1 MGPLWLVALAV
12 TGCLGAL
19 GLPAGDT
26 PVGTGRL
33 APGRSA
39 ALAAIAV
46 TCGVALAIGWSLYAA
61 WLTPEVYVGGINGAE
76 VYTLASTMP
85 GPRASSGAS
94 LTWLVLGSLAVG
106 GAASGL
112 AGLRGLPAGRHVAVV
127 GGNSRVALA
136 LVVSAGILAGVVPLG
151 PGTVLVL
158 TLGLAASALGPATIL
173 ACWSERATPQ
183 STAGGACAGL
193 AVFMVLA
200 AVAVGTRGSLSE
212 GWGSIEVAAPAA
224 LAALIHLLAAWFL
237 RSRGVASPRSPL
249 PPGLEGLSVPLPARP
264 RAG

>member
-1 MGPLWLVALAV
+1 
-12 TGCLGAL
+12 
-19 GLPAGDT
+19 
-26 PVGTGRL
+26 
-33 APGRSA
+33 
-39 ALAAIAV
+39 
-46 TCGVALAIGWSLYAA
+46 
-61 WLTPEVYVGGINGAE
+61 
-76 VYTLASTMP
+76 
-85 GPRASSGAS
+85 
-94 LTWLVLGSLAVG
+94 
-106 GAASGL
+106 
-112 AGLRGLPAGRHVAVV
+112 
-127 GGNSRVALA
+127 
-136 LVVSAGILAGVVPLG
+136 LVVSAGILAGLVPLG

-158 TLGLAASALGPATIL
+158 TLGLAASALGPAAIL

-200 AVAVGTRGSLSE
+200 AVAAGTRGSVSE

-237 RSRGVASPRSPL
+237 RSRGIASPRSPL